1 MVVTLVVPVAVMLAR
16 SVNDPS
22 IANYTNLAESDLF
35 RTVFLRTLRTSLMIT
50 ASCLL
55 LAYPYA
61 YAMVRVGP
69 RARLVLM
76 AAALMPFWTSWL
88 VRTFAW
94 MSLLRDTGLIN
105 DTLQRLGLIDQPLP
119 LIRNVTGVVIGMTYI
134 LVPFM
139 IFPLYASMT
148 RMDWSLVRAARSLG
162 ASPRQAFL
170 RVFLPLTLPGVAAGS
185 VLVFVIATGFY
196 VTPALLGGPSHMLV
210 GELIIT
216 EFQTNLRFGA
226 GSAMGVVLLA
236 VVLLLLALAAK
247 VGPVAPGLGATASTQ
262 NTDDRAGRSQ
272 S

>member
-1 MVVTLVVPVAVMLAR
+1 
-16 SVNDPS
+16 
-22 IANYTNLAESDLF
+22 
-35 RTVFLRTLRTSLMIT
+35 
-50 ASCLL
+50 
-55 LAYPYA
+55 
-61 YAMVRVGP
+61 
-69 RARLVLM
+69 M

-105 DTLQRLGLIDQPLP
+105 DTLQRLGLIDEPLP

-196 VTPALLGGPSHMLV
+196 VTPALL
-210 GELIIT
+210 
-216 EFQTNLRFGA
+216 
-226 GSAMGVVLLA
+226 
-236 VVLLLLALAAK
+236 
-247 VGPVAPGLGATASTQ
+247 
-262 NTDDRAGRSQ
+262 
-272 S
+272 